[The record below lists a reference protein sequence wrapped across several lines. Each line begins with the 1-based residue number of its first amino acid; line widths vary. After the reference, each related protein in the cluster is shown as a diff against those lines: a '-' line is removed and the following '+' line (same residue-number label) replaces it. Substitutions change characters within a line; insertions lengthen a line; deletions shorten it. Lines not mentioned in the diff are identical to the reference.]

1 MSCPVGRVAIS
12 GVMAGSMRFVF
23 QQGGP
28 LAVVRRQSDGKSYRV
43 QATPLSATLRRRA
56 RLNPA
61 ARLSPARGR
70 EAPGSTPA
78 PSTAE
83 DLKDM
88 GIGIVGHRR
97 TLLDAIAAA
106 RPRAR
111 RDRGGAGG
119 RGAAAAGRLR
129 AAHML
134 AARCSQGGSVGSGN
148 SAQPPL
154 GPQPRASATSSTAR
168 STPLWPPE
176 RLSTPPRTCRFVCN
190 ANLRC
195 GTRTGQTPTRLLRP
209 ACRPTASRRSF
220 WSQVISAGG
229 GQRTRA
235 RASPNS
241 PVRRPGS
248 STRRRILRNAGG
260 RHSFLN

>member
-1 MSCPVGRVAIS
+1 
-12 GVMAGSMRFVF
+12 MAGSMRFVF

-119 RGAAAAGRLR
+119 RGAAAAGQASRGPHACRSMFTRGQCRFRKLGPATLGAP
-129 AAHML
+129 AARQRHIEHGAVDAAL
-134 AARCSQGGSVGSGN
+134 AAGAVEHPAWDVPVCMQREPEVRNAHRPDPNATASPSLSADSEPALLLVPSNSSRRRSANSGARF
-148 SAQPPL
+148 SEFA
-154 GPQPRASATSSTAR
+154 REASWQQHAKANLKKCRR
-168 STPLWPPE
+168 STFFP
-176 RLSTPPRTCRFVCN
+176 
-190 ANLRC
+190 
-195 GTRTGQTPTRLLRP
+195 
-209 ACRPTASRRSF
+209 
-220 WSQVISAGG
+220 
-229 GQRTRA
+229 
-235 RASPNS
+235 
-241 PVRRPGS
+241 
-248 STRRRILRNAGG
+248 
-260 RHSFLN
+260 

>member
-1 MSCPVGRVAIS
+1 
-12 GVMAGSMRFVF
+12 MAGLFDRLQCFVF

-70 EAPGSTPA
+70 EAPGIYARAVDGGRP
-78 PSTAE
+78 E
-83 DLKDM
+83 
-88 GIGIVGHRR
+88 GHGHRHR
-97 TLLDAIAAA
+97 
-106 RPRAR
+106 RPPPYPAR
-111 RDRGGAGG
+111 RHRRRKAAGSPRSRGCRRTGCCGG
-119 RGAAAAGRLR
+119 REASRGPHAI
-129 AAHML
+129 

-209 ACRPTASRRSF
+209 ACRPTVSRRSF
-220 WSQVISAGG
+220 WSQVISAGS
-229 GQRTRA
+229 GQRT
-235 RASPNS
+235 
-241 PVRRPGS
+241 
-248 STRRRILRNAGG
+248 
-260 RHSFLN
+260 

>member
-12 GVMAGSMRFVF
+12 GAMAGSMRFVF

-106 RPRAR
+106 RTRAR

-129 AAHML
+129 AAHMQL
-134 AARCSQGGSVGSGN
+134 PLDVHKGAVSVPETRPSHPWGPSRAPAPHRARRG
-148 SAQPPL
+148 
-154 GPQPRASATSSTAR
+154 RR
-168 STPLWPPE
+168 
-176 RLSTPPRTCRFVCN
+176 RFG
-190 ANLRC
+190 R
-195 GTRTGQTPTRLLRP
+195 RTG
-209 ACRPTASRRSF
+209 
-220 WSQVISAGG
+220 
-229 GQRTRA
+229 
-235 RASPNS
+235 
-241 PVRRPGS
+241 
-248 STRRRILRNAGG
+248 
-260 RHSFLN
+260 